1 MIEPAAVAVLPA
13 LPVAVPD
20 AEVVEQQMV
29 EQRVVEPEAEV
40 GNQWMDELLAQ
51 RVVMLNAGV
60 GNR

>member
-1 MIEPAAVAVLPA
+1 MIEQDAVAVLPA
-13 LPVAVPD
+13 LPD

-29 EQRVVEPEAEV
+29 EQRMAEPEAEV

-51 RVVMLNAGV
+51 RVVILNAGV

>member
-1 MIEPAAVAVLPA
+1 MIEPAAVAVLP
-13 LPVAVPD
+13 VAVPV
-20 AEVVEQQMV
+20 AEVVEQQM
-29 EQRVVEPEAEV
+29 VEPEAEV